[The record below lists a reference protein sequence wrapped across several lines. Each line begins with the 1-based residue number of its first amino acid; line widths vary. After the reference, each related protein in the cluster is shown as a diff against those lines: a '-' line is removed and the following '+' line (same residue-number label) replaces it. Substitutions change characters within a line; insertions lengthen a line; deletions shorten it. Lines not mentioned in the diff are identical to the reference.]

1 MEDKLID
8 ILQDYKENGKEID
21 SMEAVFRLFIVSHPN
36 GEMLV
41 SFIEQLKYNYPEC
54 QLRDID
60 FMCIHKTLNEIN
72 CY

>member
-21 SMEAVFRLFIVSHPN
+21 SMEAVFHLFIVSHPN

-41 SFIEQLKYNYPEC
+41 SFI
-54 QLRDID
+54 
-60 FMCIHKTLNEIN
+60 
-72 CY
+72 